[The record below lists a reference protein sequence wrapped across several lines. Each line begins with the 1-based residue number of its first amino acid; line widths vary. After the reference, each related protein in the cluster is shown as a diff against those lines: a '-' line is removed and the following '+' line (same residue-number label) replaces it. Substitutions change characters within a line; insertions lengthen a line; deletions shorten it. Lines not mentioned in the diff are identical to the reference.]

1 MLFLRILEKK
11 IALTINQAMDGRNK
25 KNKILK
31 NKKNLFSNKCNFIKG
46 VASIDGLEHSNIP
59 EVAFLGRS
67 NVGKSSLLNAIT
79 KRAKLA
85 HTSKTPG
92 RTQELN
98 FFSFGEG
105 DPIMTIVDMP
115 GYGFAK
121 ASKSKIAEWTELSR
135 HYLLNR
141 SNLRRVFLLIDARH
155 DIKPSD
161 EEIMCML
168 DNCAVSYQIVLT
180 KIDKIKDRNK
190 KISETENS
198 VKSHVAVHPVVYAT
212 SSHKETGLDD
222 LRNEISSLVE

>member
-1 MLFLRILEKK
+1 MLFLKILEKK
-11 IALTINQAMDGRNK
+11 IALTINQAMDGTNK

-31 NKKNLFSNKCNFIKG
+31 NKKSLFSNKCNFIKG
-46 VASIDGLEHSNIP
+46 VASINGLENSNIP

-79 KRAKLA
+79 KRSKLA

-98 FFSFGEG
+98 FFSFGEY

-135 HYLLNR
+135 
-141 SNLRRVFLLIDARH
+141 
-155 DIKPSD
+155 
-161 EEIMCML
+161 
-168 DNCAVSYQIVLT
+168 
-180 KIDKIKDRNK
+180 
-190 KISETENS
+190 
-198 VKSHVAVHPVVYAT
+198 
-212 SSHKETGLDD
+212 
-222 LRNEISSLVE
+222 

>member
-1 MLFLRILEKK
+1 MKGI
-11 IALTINQAMDGRNK
+11 DK
-25 KNKILK
+25 KNKPLK
-31 NKKNLFSNKCNFIKG
+31 NKKDLFSNRCDFIKG
-46 VASIDGLEHSNIP
+46 VAAIDGLEHSIIP

-79 KRAKLA
+79 KRSKLA

-98 FFSFGEG
+98 FFSFGE
-105 DPIMTIVDMP
+105 DIPMMTIVDMP

-135 HYLLNR
+135 YYLQNR

-161 EEIMCML
+161 EEIMSML

-180 KIDKIKDRNK
+180 KIDKIKDRDK
-190 KISETENS
+190 KISKTLES
-198 VKSHVAVHPVVYAT
+198 VKSHVAVHPVIYST
-212 SSHKETGLDD
+212 SSHKETGLED
-222 LRNEISSLVE
+222 LRNEISSLVD

>member
-1 MLFLRILEKK
+1 MKGI
-11 IALTINQAMDGRNK
+11 DK
-25 KNKILK
+25 KNKPLK
-31 NKKNLFSNKCNFIKG
+31 NKKDLFSNRCNFIKG
-46 VASIDGLEHSNIP
+46 VAAIEGLEHSIIP

-79 KRAKLA
+79 KRSKLA

-98 FFSFGEG
+98 FFSFGE
-105 DPIMTIVDMP
+105 DMPMMTIVDMP

-135 HYLLNR
+135 YYLQNR

-161 EEIMCML
+161 EEIMSML
-168 DNCAVSYQIVLT
+168 DNCAVSYQIILT
-180 KIDKIKDRNK
+180 KIDKIKDRDK
-190 KISETENS
+190 KISKTLDS
-198 VKSHVAVHPVVYAT
+198 VKSHVAVHPVIYST
-212 SSHKETGLDD
+212 SSHKETGLED
-222 LRNEISSLVE
+222 LRNEISSLVD

>member
-1 MLFLRILEKK
+1 MKGI
-11 IALTINQAMDGRNK
+11 DK
-25 KNKILK
+25 KNKPLK
-31 NKKNLFSNKCNFIKG
+31 NKKDLFSNRCNFIKG
-46 VASIDGLEHSNIP
+46 VAAIDGLEHSIIP

-79 KRAKLA
+79 KRSKLA

-98 FFSFGEG
+98 FFSFGE
-105 DPIMTIVDMP
+105 DMPMMTIVDMP

-135 HYLLNR
+135 YYLQNR

-161 EEIMCML
+161 EEIMSML
-168 DNCAVSYQIVLT
+168 DNCAVSYQIILT
-180 KIDKIKDRNK
+180 KIDKIKDRDK
-190 KISETENS
+190 KISKTLDS
-198 VKSHVAVHPVVYAT
+198 VKSHVAVHPVIYST
-212 SSHKETGLDD
+212 SSHKETGLED
-222 LRNEISSLVE
+222 LRNEISSLVD

>member
-1 MLFLRILEKK
+1 MKGI
-11 IALTINQAMDGRNK
+11 DK
-25 KNKILK
+25 KNKPLK
-31 NKKNLFSNKCNFIKG
+31 NKKDLFSNRCDFIKG
-46 VASIDGLEHSNIP
+46 VAAIDGLEHSIIP

-79 KRAKLA
+79 KRSKLA

-98 FFSFGEG
+98 FFSFGE
-105 DPIMTIVDMP
+105 DIPMMTIVDMP

-135 HYLLNR
+135 YYLQNR

-161 EEIMCML
+161 EEIMSML
-168 DNCAVSYQIVLT
+168 DNCAVSYQIILT
-180 KIDKIKDRNK
+180 KIDKIKDRDK
-190 KISETENS
+190 KISKTLDS
-198 VKSHVAVHPVVYAT
+198 VKSHVAVHPVIYST
-212 SSHKETGLDD
+212 SSHKETGLED
-222 LRNEISSLVE
+222 LRNGISSLVD